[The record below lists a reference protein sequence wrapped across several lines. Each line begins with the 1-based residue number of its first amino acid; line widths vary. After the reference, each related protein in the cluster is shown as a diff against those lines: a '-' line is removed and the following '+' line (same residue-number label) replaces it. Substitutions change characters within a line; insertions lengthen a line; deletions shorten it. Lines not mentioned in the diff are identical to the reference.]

1 MFLRNIAL
9 TFICSAIILAQPTT
23 STTRSTT
30 IGPVGVGSTET
41 VQITVANLASN
52 PTNGGNAA
60 SCAGSITFNDATGK
74 AIQAATNFTVT
85 AGQISSVSL
94 PFNKIASTGTRA
106 EVIGI
111 VSLTTANSN
120 ANRTP
125 CSLRYALETFDT
137 QTGATHVYLSGSSI
151 PGIPAL
157 FNSGADR

>member
-1 MFLRNIAL
+1 MFLRTIAV
-9 TFICSAIILAQPTT
+9 TFITSAMMFAQPTT
-23 STTRSTT
+23 SSTTRSTT

-41 VQITVANLASN
+41 VQITVANLATN

-94 PFNKIASTGTRA
+94 PFNKIASTGNRA
-106 EVIGI
+106 EVIGV
-111 VSLTTANSN
+111 VSLTTANS
-120 ANRTP
+120 NRTP

-137 QTGATHVYLSGSSI
+137 QTGATHVYLTGGSF
-151 PGIPAL
+151 PGIPVL
-157 FNSGADR
+157 FNSGGDR